1 MERRSFFDFTLNV
14 FSPSFSSDHFVRP
27 AEDFL
32 KALRISKECLH
43 WVDLGLSKDL
53 HFTWS
58 IRKNLIFE
66 RIALK
71 SHFGHMCILFYSTT
85 TYMLTGNVSFR

>member
-1 MERRSFFDFTLNV
+1 MERRSFFDFTFNV

-58 IRKNLIFE
+58 IRKKG
-66 RIALK
+66 A
-71 SHFGHMCILFYSTT
+71 
-85 TYMLTGNVSFR
+85 NVHSQPDI